1 MAKRLDSEE
10 IIEVFHCMNVNS
22 VARVMSFLALLYYR
36 REFDENIRESVR
48 LVAGVLKLKTLK
60 KVEKSLLQ
68 GLTPYIGL
76 VLVNLLTH
84 DFIKTL

>member
-1 MAKRLDSEE
+1 MARRLDSEE
-10 IIEVFHCMNVNS
+10 IIKVFDCMNVNS

-48 LVAGVLKLKTLK
+48 LVAGVLKMKTP
-60 KVEKSLLQ
+60 VEKSMLQ
-68 GLTPYIGL
+68 RLTLYIGL

-84 DFIKTL
+84 EFIKTL